1 MSLVSLGL
9 VMLCGEAQAQE
20 QVAAKGA
27 DKVIHAVVQ
36 LVHTSPI
43 PDAKKSDYED
53 CLFSA
58 EAKVLEIT
66 GEPRAPREIALLLPA
81 FLKRVIQPEAAFKA
95 GQVIEVAMIPSEYA
109 DKRYREM
116 QRADDMER
124 FDLDVCFAQR
134 ATLSARKVEDFPAQ
148 PDTYFATKP
157 ADMPRAAAPVIYPS
171 SPKAAEE
178 RQKAIEREK
187 AMIRQALADN
197 GDDWHKWE
205 LKVRPMSVE
214 LRDRAK
220 ASPDRCLVKGPLL
233 FERIRD
239 SYFKQLLEEPPP
251 AGTGPIASLISMNR
265 QLRER
270 GIDLIVVPFP
280 WKEDVHAEE
289 FSDLAPKDGWL
300 LPYREK
306 FMLQLLEADIEV
318 VELIPALRAAR
329 QRFPWVFYDARD
341 QHPADGGIQVAAEEI
356 AKRVSRYDLTP
367 QGGSAPLK
375 LELRPAEITK
385 EGFRGMSQYPATRVF
400 KSDGEP
406 LDIEADT
413 GSPILI
419 IGDSYTVMPAYYK
432 PGGSN
437 AGISFHLAQRLGG
450 VVPDQLSRMGTTGNI
465 MKMLAEQGGSFL
477 AGRRVVV
484 FIFSP
489 NRLFNAEY
497 VNGTDSWKPIELPP
511 LQGAK

>member
-1 MSLVSLGL
+1 MA
-9 VMLCGEAQAQE
+9 LCFGAVANAQE
-20 QVAAKGA
+20 TVAAKGA
-27 DKVIHAVVQ
+27 DKAIHAVVQ
-36 LVHTSPI
+36 LVKTSRI
-43 PDAKKSDYED
+43 PDPKRSDYED

-66 GEPRAPREIALLLPA
+66 GDRRVPREIAVLLPA
-81 FLKRVIQPEAAFKA
+81 FVKRVVQPEAAFTA
-95 GQVIEVAMIPSEYA
+95 GQVIEVDLLPSEHA

-124 FDLDVCFAQR
+124 FDLEVCFSLK
-134 ATLSARKVEDFPAQ
+134 ATLSTRKAEDFVAQ
-148 PDTYFATKP
+148 PDAYFAVKP
-157 ADMPRAAAPVIYPS
+157 NDAPRVAAPVIYPS
-171 SPKAAEE
+171 SPKAAAE

-187 AMIRQALADN
+187 AMIQKALADN
-197 GDDWHKWE
+197 GGDWHQWE

-220 ASPDRCLVKGPLL
+220 ASPDRCLLKGPLM

-239 SYFKQLLEEPPP
+239 SNFKQLLMEPPP
-251 AGTGPIASLISMNR
+251 AGTGPIASLVSMNR

-289 FSDLAPKDGWL
+289 FSDLAPKDGWH

-318 VELIPALRAAR
+318 IELIPALRAAR

-356 AKRVSRYDLTP
+356 SKRLARYDFAP
-367 QGGSAPLK
+367 PAGANPLK
-375 LELRPAEITK
+375 LELRPAEIDK
-385 EGFRGMSQYPATRVF
+385 EGVRGMGRYPATRVF
-400 KSDGEP
+400 RADGKP

-419 IGDSYTVMPAYYK
+419 VGDSYTVMPAYYK

-437 AGISFHLAQRLGG
+437 AGMGFHLAQRLG

-465 MKMLAEQGGSFL
+465 MKMLAEQGGGFL

-497 VNGTDSWKPIELPP
+497 VSGTDSWKPLELPP
-511 LQGAK
+511 LSGAK